1 MVITGPSTGTLRRS
15 VMPPTEVLVMAL
27 HPDAWPEWR
36 SSWWYMRQSRDRNQ
50 HSHGGGH
57 GTGRGTGQGGGH
69 GQWGSG
75 SGRGAG
81 RGSGSGQGGSGAS
94 SSANR
99 RWRATARSASR
110 SSRSRGS
117 PSAAYRPALPISA
130 HAYPNAVLTPDRH
143 TGRNRPASS
152 SRRNTRT
159 DGASTPRSPRRSY
172 GRISRVVGN
181 DGAPT

>member
-1 MVITGPSTGTLRRS
+1 MVRRPPRSTLFPYTTLFRSLPLTTVGMVITGPSTGTLRRS

-81 RGSGSGQGGSGAS
+81 RGSGSGQGGSGSSRISGGKNS
-94 SSANR
+94 SSSGKPAAGGSS
-99 RWRATARSASR
+99 WRSRCRNWLTVR
-110 SSRSRGS
+110 SSGS
-117 PSAAYRPALPISA
+117 GHGTAWAPCAAWVSSKEK
-130 HAYPNAVLTPDRH
+130 VL
-143 TGRNRPASS
+143 A
-152 SRRNTRT
+152 
-159 DGASTPRSPRRSY
+159 
-172 GRISRVVGN
+172 
-181 DGAPT
+181 